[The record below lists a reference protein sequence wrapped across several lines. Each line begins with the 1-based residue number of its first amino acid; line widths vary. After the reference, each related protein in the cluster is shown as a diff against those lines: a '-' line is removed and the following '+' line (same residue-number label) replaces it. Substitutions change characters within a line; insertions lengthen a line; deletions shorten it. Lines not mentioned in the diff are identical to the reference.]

1 MFASSALRARTT
13 MTVTCR
19 AQRATCQCPFW
30 ARHLGRGL
38 WRTSP
43 ASSATGAPGPLFP
56 LRFPAPGP
64 HWQAALWRSDLIGLQ
79 GALHLAQPTTVTHY
93 HDASGSAAAG
103 HCRWHSMP
111 GIRPSNADG
120 DVVTS
125 AFGSASC
132 RQPTIRFIRCIA
144 ASTTV
149 AKSKLEAENYLHFR
163 KADQLNLT

>member
-1 MFASSALRARTT
+1 MLSALRARTT

-19 AQRATCQCPFW
+19 AQRER
-30 ARHLGRGL
+30 ARALLGRGIL
-38 WRTSP
+38 AA
-43 ASSATGAPGPLFP
+43 ASGARAQRAQPRARPGRYSRP
-56 LRFPAPGP
+56 RGP
-64 HWQAALWRSDLIGLQ
+64 QAALSGGPNLIGLQ
-79 GALHLAQPTTVTHY
+79 GALYLAQPTTAAHY

-103 HCRWHSMP
+103 HCHWHSTP